1 MFGFCFMLGKRC
13 RQFFSLHRH
22 TMCGNRRVSSASLV
36 FVAILFVRATS
47 KKNLPVTVH
56 PLLYADC
63 TFNQPTAET
72 KCSNFELHLLFPF
85 VQNKIIN

>member
-13 RQFFSLHRH
+13 HRH
-22 TMCGNRRVSSASLV
+22 TICGNRSVSSASLL
-36 FVAILFVRATS
+36 FVAILFVRATL

-63 TFNQPTAET
+63 TFKTVASLQLPVGVTVEYNRLE
-72 KCSNFELHLLFPF
+72 F
-85 VQNKIIN
+85 